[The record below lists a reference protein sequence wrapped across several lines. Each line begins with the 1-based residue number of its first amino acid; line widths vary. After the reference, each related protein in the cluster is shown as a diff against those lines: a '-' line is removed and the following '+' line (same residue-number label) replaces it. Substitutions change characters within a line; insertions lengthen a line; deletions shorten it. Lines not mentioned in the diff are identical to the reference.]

1 MNAPPCVL
9 FEDAHLLVVNK
20 PPGMNTHAPSP
31 YAGEGIYEWLK
42 NRERRWS
49 KLAIIHRLDKETS
62 GVMVFSKTTLANKS
76 LTDQLTGR
84 RVRKTYILLTSCTP
98 AKAVGTV
105 RSCLVRAG
113 ERYVSRPV
121 HSTGEVAETRFRVA
135 ETEKVPGADAWLKK
149 FGGCALIA
157 EPVTGRTHQIRVHAA
172 DLKCPILGDTL
183 YGGAPGPR
191 LFLHAMQL
199 RLAHPE
205 TGRELVFEAAVDFGA
220 DPGWALRSTVIDP
233 AETDSFR
240 VIHGAG
246 DRHPGWYVEK
256 LGPHLLS
263 SSEQPLSA
271 EQQSE
276 LESLLR
282 LTGAKGASHKVLTR
296 HVRKSAPESVSPA
309 HVLGEAPSG
318 VFEIRENGL
327 RFEASMAEGYSFGL
341 FLDQRDNRRRLLTGY
356 VAEGFDLPDGSGGTR
371 EVLNTFAYT
380 CGFSVASAAGGRV
393 ATSLDLSRKYLEW
406 GRRNFELNHLTD
418 ERHDFIF
425 GDAFGWMRR
434 LAKRGRG
441 FDVVILDPP
450 TFSQSK
456 ESGTFQAERDY
467 GKLVDAALPLLKT
480 RGVLL
485 ASSNAQKWLPEA
497 FVEQIS
503 ATVRKAGREIMH
515 SHYVPQPPDF
525 PVTRAEPAYLKTLWL
540 AIV

>member
-9 FEDAHLLVVNK
+9 FEDDHLLVVNK

-62 GVMVFSKTTLANKS
+62 GVMIFSKTALANKS
-76 LTDQLTGR
+76 LTDQFAGR
-84 RVRKTYILLTSCTP
+84 RVRKTYVLLTSCTP
-98 AKAVGTV
+98 AKASGTV

-135 ETEKVPGADAWLKK
+135 EHEEIPRADAWVQK

-157 EPVTGRTHQIRVHAA
+157 EPLTGRTHQIRVHAA
-172 DLKCPILGDTL
+172 DLKSPILGDAL
-183 YGGAPGPR
+183 YGGGPGPR

-205 TGRELVFEAAVDFGA
+205 TGQELVFEAPVDFAA
-220 DPGWALRSTVIDP
+220 DPAWALRSALIDP

-240 VIHGAG
+240 VIHGAA
-246 DRHPGWYVEK
+246 DKHPGWYVEK

-263 SSEQPLSA
+263 SSEHALSS
-271 EQQSE
+271 EQKGQ

-296 HVRKSAPESVSPA
+296 HVRKSSPESVSPA
-309 HVLGEAPSG
+309 HVLGEAPQE
-318 VFEIRENGL
+318 VFELRENGL

-341 FLDQRDNRRRLLTGY
+341 FLDQRDNRRRLAKGY
-356 VAEGFDLPDGSGGTR
+356 VAAGLDFPEGSGGAR
-371 EVLNTFAYT
+371 QVLNTFAYT
-380 CGFSVASAAGGRV
+380 CGFSVAAAAGGMA
-393 ATSLDLSRKYLEW
+393 ATSLDLSRKYLDW
-406 GRRNFELNHLTD
+406 GRRNLALNQLTD

-434 LAKRGRG
+434 LARKARS

-467 GKLVDAALPLLKT
+467 GKLVGAALPLLKKG
-480 RGVLL
+480 GVLL
-485 ASSNAQKWLPEA
+485 ASSNAQTWSPEV
-497 FVEQIS
+497 FVDQV
-503 ATVRKAGREIMH
+503 ATSVTKAGREVLH
-515 SHYVPQPPDF
+515 SHYGPQPPDF
-525 PVTRAEPAYLKTLWL
+525 PVMRDEPAYLKTLWL
-540 AIV
+540 KVV